1 MNVYK
6 YLTVWSLIIS
16 YSIFIWG
23 AILPLPKWL
32 FLYAAC
38 ILTTT
43 SIMGTFF
50 ITMPDAGNKSQNDN
64 ISTQMVVLQDAFV
77 HSGPLIL
84 FLCLFRIIARN
95 VVVGEYNIIRDSYKI
110 LLVTFV
116 MALAYLI
123 NVQFVD
129 IYSYNY
135 FVLIILSVSVF
146 IVSYQIYGVNI

>member
-1 MNVYK
+1 M
-6 YLTVWSLIIS
+6 
-16 YSIFIWG
+16 
-23 AILPLPKWL
+23 LPLPRWL
-32 FLYAAC
+32 FLFAAC

-64 ISTQMVVLQDAFV
+64 ISTQMVILQDAFV

-84 FLCLFRIIARN
+84 FLCLFHVIARN
-95 VVVGEYNIIRDSYKI
+95 VVVGNRNIIHDSYKI

-116 MALAYLI
+116 MSLGYLI
-123 NVQFVD
+123 NVQFKDV
-129 IYSYNY
+129 YSYEY

-146 IVSYQIYGVNI
+146 VVSYQIYGTMI